1 MHYLIISVYQYHGSR
16 IMIINNILSAVICYL
31 DQKYLW
37 LRPAAFT
44 WHRQQTSFF
53 SCLWLS
59 GPVLG
64 YVVFF
69 YYTSNLICTEWM
81 NKGIHLDLDTW
92 IVPGQIRK
100 ANLCRGL
107 GNRYTPAGTEVLISA
122 VTHNTPPPCQ
132 AAQNATT
139 VNTRSSVAPCT
150 AQRHT
155 PASPEC
161 HPGVKRI
168 GTSHRDFVL
177 YILIYYRIP
186 D

>member
-1 MHYLIISVYQYHGSR
+1 
-16 IMIINNILSAVICYL
+16 
-31 DQKYLW
+31 
-37 LRPAAFT
+37 
-44 WHRQQTSFF
+44 
-53 SCLWLS
+53 
-59 GPVLG
+59 
-64 YVVFF
+64 
-69 YYTSNLICTEWM
+69 M
-81 NKGIHLDLDTW
+81 NEGIHLDLDTW

-122 VTHNTPPPCQ
+122 VAHNTPPPFQ
-132 AAQNATT
+132 AAQNART
-139 VNTRSSVAPCT
+139 VNTHSSVAPCT

-177 YILIYYRIP
+177 KGQFSQRDNCSHRWGQQTQATTPCKPSLLAGSRTL
-186 D
+186 